1 MKDGIKL
8 AIVLSLNLI
17 LFLLAMMGVILGQTF
32 VVSIVVLLIVYY
44 SFEFI
49 GGDWWLNLLLL

>member
-1 MKDGIKL
+1 MIDWIKL

-17 LFLLAMMGVILGQTF
+17 LFILAMLDVILGETF
-32 VVSIVVLLIVYY
+32 IVSLAVLLIVYY

-49 GGDWWLNLLLL
+49 DR

>member
-8 AIVLSLNLI
+8 VIVLSLNLI
-17 LFLLAMMGVILGQTF
+17 LFTLAMVDAISGETF
-32 VVSIVVLLIVYY
+32 KVSLVVLLITYY

-49 GGDWWLNLLLL
+49 DG

>member
-17 LFLLAMMGVILGQTF
+17 LFILAMLDVILGETF
-32 VVSIVVLLIVYY
+32 IVSLVVLLIVYY

-49 GGDWWLNLLLL
+49 GD

>member
-1 MKDGIKL
+1 MKDWIKL
-8 AIVLSLNLI
+8 AIVSSLNLI
-17 LFLLAMMGVILGQTF
+17 LFILAMMDVILGQTF

-49 GGDWWLNLLLL
+49 DR

>member
-1 MKDGIKL
+1 MKDIIKI

-17 LFLLAMMGVILGQTF
+17 LFTLAMMDVILGETF
-32 VVSIVVLLIVYY
+32 KVSLAVLLITYY

-49 GGDWWLNLLLL
+49 DR

>member
-17 LFLLAMMGVILGQTF
+17 LFILAMMDVILGETF
-32 VVSIVVLLIVYY
+32 IVSLAVLLIVYY
-44 SFEFI
+44 SFLFV
-49 GGDWWLNLLLL
+49 DR

>member
-8 AIVLSLNLI
+8 AVVLSLNLI
-17 LFLLAMMGVILGQTF
+17 LFILAMMDVILGETF
-32 VVSIVVLLIVYY
+32 IVSVAVLLIVYY

-49 GGDWWLNLLLL
+49 DD

>member
-17 LFLLAMMGVILGQTF
+17 LFILAMMDVILGETF
-32 VVSIVVLLIVYY
+32 IVSLAVLFIVYY
-44 SFEFI
+44 SFLFV
-49 GGDWWLNLLLL
+49 DR

>member
-17 LFLLAMMGVILGQTF
+17 LFTLAMMDIILGETF
-32 VVSIVVLLIVYY
+32 IVSIVVLLIVYY

-49 GGDWWLNLLLL
+49 DR

>member
-17 LFLLAMMGVILGQTF
+17 LFFLAMIGVILGETF
-32 VVSIVVLLIVYY
+32 IVSLVVLLIVYY
-44 SFEFI
+44 SFGFI
-49 GGDWWLNLLLL
+49 DC

>member
-1 MKDGIKL
+1 MKDWIKL

-17 LFLLAMMGVILGQTF
+17 LFTLAMMDVISGETF
-32 VVSIVVLLIVYY
+32 KVSLVVLLIIYY

-49 GGDWWLNLLLL
+49 GD

>member
-17 LFLLAMMGVILGQTF
+17 LFILAMMDVILGETF
-32 VVSIVVLLIVYY
+32 IVSLAVLLITYY

-49 GGDWWLNLLLL
+49 DS